1 MDDDIRPKALLIPFD
16 KFVVL
21 DMLNPVQYK
30 RTITSMRR
38 YVEFGEEPSD
48 LEQLEQMAFE
58 TIRPFMDSNISTYQ
72 RKIQAQRENGRKR
85 GKGSQTTA
93 SHGLPDKA
101 NESHGLP
108 SETMGAKKQS
118 SKAKANSKA
127 TSTTSVVESED
138 AKASNARARSPCF
151 EPPDLEE
158 VKLYFADKSGTE
170 AQAERFFYHYEA
182 NGWKVGKNSMK
193 NWKAAASGWLSRDKN
208 QRSVKSAGTTSE
220 TIDDQISRV
229 LNNMDKKRGFET

>member
-101 NESHGLP
+101 SESHGLP
-108 SETMGAKKQS
+108 SETMGSKIQNSKA
-118 SKAKANSKA
+118 KAKANSNIRIL
-127 TSTTSVVESED
+127 ESED

-151 EPPDLEE
+151 EPPALEE

-193 NWKAAASGWLSRDKN
+193 NWKAAASGWLSRDKD

-229 LNNMDKKRGFET
+229 LNNMDKKRGFEN

>member
-58 TIRPFMDSNISTYQ
+58 TIRPFMDSNISIYQ
-72 RKIQAQRENGRKR
+72 RKIQAQRKNGRKR
-85 GKGSQTTA
+85 GKGNQATA

-108 SETMGAKKQS
+108 SETMGPKRQKT
-118 SKAKANSKA
+118 KAKANSNICIL
-127 TSTTSVVESED
+127 ESED

-193 NWKAAASGWLSRDKN
+193 NWKAAASGWLSRDKD
-208 QRSVKSAGTTSE
+208 QRSVKSDGTASE

>member
-58 TIRPFMDSNISTYQ
+58 TIRPFTDSNISTYQ

-93 SHGLPDKA
+93 SHSLPDKA

-118 SKAKANSKA
+118 SKANSKA

-170 AQAERFFYHYEA
+170 AQAERFFTTT
-182 NGWKVGKNSMK
+182 KQTDGKLAK
-193 NWKAAASGWLSRDKN
+193 TL
-208 QRSVKSAGTTSE
+208 
-220 TIDDQISRV
+220 
-229 LNNMDKKRGFET
+229 

>member
-1 MDDDIRPKALLIPFD
+1 MDDEIRPKALLIPFD

-38 YVEFGEEPSD
+38 YVEFGEEPSN

-85 GKGSQTTA
+85 GKGSQAT
-93 SHGLPDKA
+93 
-101 NESHGLP
+101 ESHGLP
-108 SETMGAKKQS
+108 SKTMGPKVQS
-118 SKAKANSKA
+118 SKAKAKSN
-127 TSTTSVVESED
+127 STTSVVESED

-193 NWKAAASGWLSRDKN
+193 NWKAAASGWLSRDKD

>member
-1 MDDDIRPKALLIPFD
+1 MENDIRPKALLIPFD

-30 RTITSMRR
+30 RIVTSMRR
-38 YVEFGEEPSD
+38 YVELGEEPRD

-58 TIRPFMDSNISTYQ
+58 TIRPFMDSNISAYQ
-72 RKIQAQRENGRKR
+72 RRIQAQRENGRKR
-85 GKGSQTTA
+85 GKGNQATA

-108 SETMGAKKQS
+108 SETMGAKIQN
-118 SKAKANSKA
+118 SKAKSKANSN
-127 TSTTSVVESED
+127 TSVLESKD

-151 EPPDLEE
+151 APPDLKE
-158 VKLYFADKSGTE
+158 VKLYFTEKSGTE

-193 NWKAAASGWLSRDKN
+193 NWKAAASGWLSRDKD
-208 QRSVKSAGTTSE
+208 QRSVKSAGTASE

>member
-101 NESHGLP
+101 SESHGLP
-108 SETMGAKKQS
+108 SETMGSKIQNSKAKA
-118 SKAKANSKA
+118 KAKANSNI
-127 TSTTSVVESED
+127 SILESED

-151 EPPDLEE
+151 EPPALEE

-193 NWKAAASGWLSRDKN
+193 NWKAAASGWLSRDKD

-220 TIDDQISRV
+220 TIDDQRSRV
-229 LNNMDKKRGFET
+229 LNNMDKKRGFEN

>member
-101 NESHGLP
+101 SESHGLP
-108 SETMGAKKQS
+108 SETMGSKIQNSKAKA
-118 SKAKANSKA
+118 KAKANSNIRIL
-127 TSTTSVVESED
+127 ESED

-151 EPPDLEE
+151 EPPALEE

-193 NWKAAASGWLSRDKN
+193 NWKAAASGWLSRDKD

-229 LNNMDKKRGFET
+229 LNNMDKKRGFEN